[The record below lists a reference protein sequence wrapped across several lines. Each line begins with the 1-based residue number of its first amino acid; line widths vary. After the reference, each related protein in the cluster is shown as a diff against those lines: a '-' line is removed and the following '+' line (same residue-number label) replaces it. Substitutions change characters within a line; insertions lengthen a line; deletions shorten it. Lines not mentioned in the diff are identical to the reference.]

1 MLETRGTNLL
11 KVMLVAQTHGLV
23 ACGTVAL
30 WHCGTVA
37 HGTALI
43 PLGWLFG

>member
-1 MLETRGTNLL
+1 MLETRGANLL

-23 ACGTVAL
+23 ACGTVA
-30 WHCGTVA
+30 